1 MLEKARNFIEV
12 LIADEVI
19 GINIDEA
26 KECSTEINS
35 IEDKINEYKEIKD
48 KK

>member
-12 LIADEVI
+12 LIA
-19 GINIDEA
+19 DEA